1 MREET
6 ESPEAIVHAQQ
17 FGWIPEIGY
26 LSEKLLF
33 IVEILNW
40 RVHKLVLHRKK

>member
-17 FGWIPEIGY
+17 FGWIPEIACP
-26 LSEKLLF
+26 SEKLLF

-40 RVHKLVLHRKK
+40 RVQKLVLHPTK